1 VSSWSD
7 RAQAQNDEGERWRC
21 YTLCNAA
28 TGEATPVPRELAR
41 RLQSA
46 GNIALAC
53 GGRLIVDLQ
62 PQQGGGGVAVL
73 ERVELVPGS
82 DEQYWRQLDAVT
94 VAYPP
99 GDRPWRGAG
108 AIVQSGL
115 VHFVDLGQGLLSCDP
130 VVDAPVLLFVRLP
143 EGARDIEDAD
153 AQDLWK
159 RRCVSVNAGLLLYFQ
174 MDQLGSDV
182 VFQTWTL
189 SMEDGVPHSWEPRS
203 LVQTR
208 STLFASTVVALVHP
222 KKPNVV
228 CLCVIAGVCF
238 SCWLAAFDLD
248 AQRFVNAHPLGLPGV
263 PRGMLCSAFFHGVA
277 M

>member
-1 VSSWSD
+1 VD
-7 RAQAQNDEGERWRC
+7 DQAGVFLVRAQAQNDEGERWRC
-21 YTLCNAA
+21 YIAYMLCNAA
-28 TGEATPVPRELAR
+28 TDEATPVPRELAR

-143 EGARDIEDAD
+143 EELVTLRVLTPKTCRSVA
-153 AQDLWK
+153 
-159 RRCVSVNAGLLLYFQ
+159 VS
-174 MDQLGSDV
+174 
-182 VFQTWTL
+182 
-189 SMEDGVPHSWEPRS
+189 R
-203 LVQTR
+203 
-208 STLFASTVVALVHP
+208 
-222 KKPNVV
+222 
-228 CLCVIAGVCF
+228 
-238 SCWLAAFDLD
+238 
-248 AQRFVNAHPLGLPGV
+248 
-263 PRGMLCSAFFHGVA
+263 
-277 M
+277 